1 MITIVEEKRRGE
13 KKKRKQAGNNENNM
27 AKQTITISLPEFV
40 PLFCIEIMERN
51 LERSSIKSLA
61 RVQPFLPLNAKPS
74 TIMRRAPWLA
84 MN

>member
-1 MITIVEEKRRGE
+1 MITIVEEKRRGGGE
-13 KKKRKQAGNNENNM
+13 RKQAGNNENNM

-40 PLFCIEIMERN
+40 PLFWIEIMERN

>member
-1 MITIVEEKRRGE
+1 MITIVEEKRRGGGE
-13 KKKRKQAGNNENNM
+13 RKQAGNNENNM